1 VLVIH
6 APKDGTLGLK
16 GGDVV
21 QAVDGRKPVSPSHLL
36 RILRSYDRGET
47 FKLDVLRNRKR
58 ETISARVAELRP
70 VYLPPDQASRT
81 VQRQMT
87 AEWLRLADSIRF
99 EPNGE

>member
-58 ETISARVAELRP
+58 ETISARLAEP
-70 VYLPPDQASRT
+70 
-81 VQRQMT
+81 
-87 AEWLRLADSIRF
+87 EH
-99 EPNGE
+99 